1 LFLPGEGP
9 RQGKNLAKL
18 RNFSRA
24 TIKLVTF
31 RLVLSLNR
39 WKGTAVARKTSET
52 LTEAELRI
60 MQVLWQ
66 KETGTVQQIL
76 DGLPPT
82 PALAYN
88 TVLTT
93 IRILE
98 KKGYIGHDKDGRAH
112 IYRPMVERDEASR
125 SEIRHL
131 VGRFFRNSHE
141 DLVLNIL
148 EDRGIA
154 PLEIERLRKML
165 ETSGTGNAKPGKRGV
180 AR

>member
-1 LFLPGEGP
+1 MP
-9 RQGKNLAKL
+9 R
-18 RNFSRA
+18 R
-24 TIKLVTF
+24 
-31 RLVLSLNR
+31 
-39 WKGTAVARKTSET
+39 TSET
-52 LTEAELRI
+52 LTGAELRI

-66 KETGTVQQIL
+66 KGEGTVQQIL
-76 DGLPPT
+76 DGLPAQ

-98 KKGYIGHDKDGRAH
+98 KKGYVGHDKDGRAH
-112 IYRPMVERDEASR
+112 MYRPLVERDEASR

-154 PLEIERLRKML
+154 PDELERLRKML
-165 ETSGTGNAKPGKRGV
+165 EMKTRSGAQ
-180 AR
+180 

>member
-1 LFLPGEGP
+1 MP
-9 RQGKNLAKL
+9 R
-18 RNFSRA
+18 R
-24 TIKLVTF
+24 
-31 RLVLSLNR
+31 
-39 WKGTAVARKTSET
+39 TSET

-66 KETGTVQQIL
+66 NGPGSVQQIL
-76 DGLPPT
+76 DALPT
-82 PALAYN
+82 KPALAYN

-98 KKGYIGHDKDGRAH
+98 KKGYVGHEKDGRAH
-112 IYRPMVERDEASR
+112 IFRPLVERDEASR

-131 VGRFFRNSHE
+131 VSRFFRNSHE

-154 PLEIERLRKML
+154 PDELERLRTML
-165 ETSGTGNAKPGKRGV
+165 EVKTRSDAQ
-180 AR
+180 

>member
-1 LFLPGEGP
+1 MKRRGIP
-9 RQGKNLAKL
+9 
-18 RNFSRA
+18 
-24 TIKLVTF
+24 
-31 RLVLSLNR
+31 
-39 WKGTAVARKTSET
+39 AVPRKTSQT

-66 KETGTVQQIL
+66 KGPGTVQQIL
-76 DGLPPT
+76 DGLPGS
-82 PALAYN
+82 PAFAYN
-88 TVLTT
+88 TILTT

-98 KKGYIGHDKDGRAH
+98 RKGYVEHAKDGRAH
-112 IYRPMVERDEASR
+112 VYTPLVAQEEASR

-131 VGRFFRNSHE
+131 VSRFFRDSHE

-154 PLEIERLRKML
+154 PGELDRLRKIL
-165 ETSGTGNAKPGKRGV
+165 ESSDEAKMAKGSGANPRSG